1 MQYYFTELS
10 NYIVPY
16 FIICKDTCS
25 ISAVLTY
32 LVAVSEGLEKSD
44 LTTDQENDYD
54 IPKTTI

>member
-16 FIICKDTCS
+16 FVVRIHCS
-25 ISAVLTY
+25 ISTVLTY